1 MKRASAASD
10 DLEPELDH
18 RIGTRLAELGLRVPG
33 VRHLLRPGGR
43 HHSTPTCVQFADII
57 AVSATGFV
65 HPLFR

>member
-43 HHSTPTCVQFADII
+43 HHSTPTCVQLVAY
-57 AVSATGFV
+57 V
-65 HPLFR
+65 